1 MTPQPLTLH
10 RTPTH
15 PQLLDRREVEK
26 LADEIRGCLL
36 SVSSKDPKIRER
48 KKDLRK
54 RFNKAP
60 DTLAGF
66 LVQAFN
72 EQRPISKRLT
82 TAIGD
87 FFSARTQQIQ
97 RRLRELSP
105 LETRA
110 EGEFECVQNAI
121 DLGDTSTPTLK
132 KFISEIDEYVAVLQ
146 EMRAAAVD
154 ELHRAERS

>member
-1 MTPQPLTLH
+1 MMKSVLAFPCA
-10 RTPTH
+10 TH
-15 PQLLDRREVEK
+15 PQMIDAGERDR

-36 SVSSKDPKIRER
+36 SVSSSDPKIRER

-72 EQRPISKRLT
+72 ERRPISARLT

-87 FFSARTQQIQ
+87 FFSARTQRIQ
-97 RRLRELSP
+97 RRLRDLSP
-105 LETRA
+105 LETQA

-132 KFISEIDEYVAVLQ
+132 KFVEEIDEYVAVLQ
-146 EMRAAAVD
+146 EMRAAAI
-154 ELHRAERS
+154 AEIYRPR

>member
-1 MTPQPLTLH
+1 MRPSLTI
-10 RTPTH
+10 TTAPAH
-15 PQLLDRREVEK
+15 PRLISPGERDR
-26 LADEIRGCLL
+26 LADEIRSCLL
-36 SVSSKDPKIRER
+36 SVSSSDPKIRER

-72 EQRPISKRLT
+72 ERRPISKRLT
-82 TAIGD
+82 AAIGD
-87 FFSARTQQIQ
+87 FFSARTQTIQ

-105 LETRA
+105 IETRA

-132 KFISEIDEYVAVLQ
+132 KFVEEIDEYVEVLQ
-146 EMRAAAVD
+146 EMRAAAVA
-154 ELHRAERS
+154 ELEKAERSQ